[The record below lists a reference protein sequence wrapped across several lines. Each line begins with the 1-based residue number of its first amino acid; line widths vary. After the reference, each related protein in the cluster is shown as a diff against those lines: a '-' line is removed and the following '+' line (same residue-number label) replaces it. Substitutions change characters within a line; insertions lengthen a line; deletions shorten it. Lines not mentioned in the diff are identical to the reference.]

1 MLGNCFDCEWFNIFH
16 IFFYRRWAKSS
27 GCMLPFAVFRCLL
40 LFISGILNPFR
51 SVDAPRM
58 HFSLP
63 MCAICT
69 LNFKKSDKKK
79 CHINWLHMCSQT
91 QKRFRS
97 YSYKPF
103 SIECAGYKQKITN
116 HIIDFASHT
125 ISIEPYW
132 GRPLC
137 IVHTCQLY
145 FFSALFPPPSH
156 LLRCNRLSIWYNSID
171 FSAGKCVYS
180 INLNARIAI
189 YFIENNS
196 NKLFVAL
203 FKPDLFFSAFAF
215 SSRLLPLYF
224 FHSHQVCDGK
234 SKIYSYTCRLA
245 TLSVCMWVFP
255 FNFPLWV
262 CLTPKIGY
270 GGWKLGVSFS
280 FKMIQLCLIL
290 WYRNGF
296 RLCAVHLLKPIVP
309 TDA

>member
-1 MLGNCFDCEWFNIFH
+1 
-16 IFFYRRWAKSS
+16 
-27 GCMLPFAVFRCLL
+27 
-40 LFISGILNPFR
+40 
-51 SVDAPRM
+51 
-58 HFSLP
+58 
-63 MCAICT
+63 
-69 LNFKKSDKKK
+69 
-79 CHINWLHMCSQT
+79 MCSQT

-103 SIECAGYKQKITN
+103 PIECAGYKQKITN

-203 FKPDLFFSAFAF
+203 FKPDLFFCLCIQFEASTTLLFPQP
-215 SSRLLPLYF
+215 SSLWWEIENILIYMSIGHSFCVYVSVSLQLPVVGLFNAKNWLRWLKAGCELFIQNDSTLPYF
-224 FHSHQVCDGK
+224 VISERIQV
-234 SKIYSYTCRLA
+234 
-245 TLSVCMWVFP
+245 VCCTFIETH
-255 FNFPLWV
+255 
-262 CLTPKIGY
+262 CSDRCIK
-270 GGWKLGVSFS
+270 
-280 FKMIQLCLIL
+280 C
-290 WYRNGF
+290 
-296 RLCAVHLLKPIVP
+296 
-309 TDA
+309 